1 MYLAESSPLTTPAEN
16 DAPPV
21 QAVTDYARALR
32 AIGQDLSAL
41 FPKTIEIDTDG
52 VAFKAR
58 GRSHANPFHQIR
70 PPALKRLWSKLF
82 GKERAADTADDG
94 QAFARN
100 YSWEDIERLDQLYS
114 AHRSGHSKRPDN
126 YSLPERLRM
135 MGAIVNTRK
144 GRLKQLRKDRDR
156 LTVDYW
162 DTQGTLQSAKLTTV
176 ILYRNQH
183 IDLATGDAPKEL
195 WEGYD
200 F

>member
-1 MYLAESSPLTTPAEN
+1 MHLAESSPLTAPAET

-21 QAVTDYARALR
+21 QEVTDYARALR

-41 FPKTIEIDTDG
+41 FPKTVEIDTDG
-52 VAFKAR
+52 VGFKAR

-82 GKERAADTADDG
+82 GKERPAGCADDG

-100 YSWEDIERLDQLYS
+100 YSSEDIEHLDQLYS
-114 AHRSGHSKRPDN
+114 AHRAGHSKRPDN

-144 GRLKQLRKDRDR
+144 GRLKQLRKDGDR

-162 DTQGTLQSAKLTTV
+162 DGQGKLQTAKLTTV
-176 ILYRNQH
+176 ILYRNEH
-183 IDLATGDAPKEL
+183 LDLATADAPKEL